1 MISRLNH
8 IGVVVDDIEAG
19 KRFLQDVMG
28 LELVL
33 ERDVPARRRN
43 TAYFAAG
50 EVEIELIED
59 HDPDAKARVL
69 RGEKAVIEHIAL
81 DVDDLPATIDALE
94 AKGVRI
100 RDGGITRV
108 GTRDNAWTDPATS
121 GGVMYQ
127 LSAEA
132 VEGPSD

>member
-1 MISRLNH
+1 MINRLNH
-8 IGVVVDDIEAG
+8 IGVVVTDIEAA
-19 KRFLQDVMG
+19 KRFLGETLG

-33 ERDVPARRRN
+33 ERDVPAKQRS

-59 HDPDAKARVL
+59 RDPQAKARVL
-69 RGEKAVIEHIAL
+69 GGATAVIEHIAL
-81 DVDDLPATIDALE
+81 DVDDLGQTVEALA

-100 RDGGITRV
+100 RNDEVVRV
-108 GTRDNAWTDPATS
+108 GSRDHAWTDPATS

-127 LSAEA
+127 LSAETA
-132 VEGPSD
+132 D

>member
-1 MISRLNH
+1 VINRLNH
-8 IGVVVDDIEAG
+8 VGVVVADIEEA
-19 KRFLQDVMG
+19 KRFLAEVLG

-33 ERDVPARRRN
+33 EREVPARQRS

-59 HDPDAKARVL
+59 HDPDAKARTL
-69 RGEKAVIEHIAL
+69 GGATAIIEHIAL
-81 DVDDLPATIDALE
+81 DVDDLAATAEILA
-94 AKGVRI
+94 ASGVRL
-100 RDGGITRV
+100 RAGGIVRV
-108 GTRDNAWTDPATS
+108 GTRDNAWTDPDTS

-132 VEGPSD
+132 TE